1 MKANNGSVRLS
12 TVFAFVL
19 FVAFHTIVV
28 LLFNMSP
35 KIGRLGEPVSTNSTL
50 KRFLSSVNNNV
61 MQKRLTCREF
71 FVTDAADEQLVPS
84 VDSLVLLHISLP
96 LELLSTVRVRT
107 SIAVIC
113 VQLLGFKVD
122 H

>member
-71 FVTDAADEQLVPS
+71 FVTDAADE
-84 VDSLVLLHISLP
+84 
-96 LELLSTVRVRT
+96 
-107 SIAVIC
+107 
-113 VQLLGFKVD
+113 
-122 H
+122 